1 MSWSWG
7 LKVSKTRWVK
17 HCLSSVFLSWVPW
30 WELREGSGTQA
41 HQSSLRLGREGFIG
55 DDQND
60 LLNVVGA
67 HIHTSLILRW
77 AWKEVLNK
85 MFQNIGGG
93 WLAKLSLLFVEVF
106 LDEGRELYDYYKHSS
121 PRSWR
126 PSRSCT
132 RTSRWRSWGL
142 MWMESCWSLRSP
154 VLSKLPSTKFW
165 EALKL
170 YFWPVKFVLI
180 IFVKL
185 SFTFSSTRIKSNNVS
200 EFEAPHQSNV
210 ATLAFVRFWRLR
222 VYWGQRA
229 WWWQSLYLV
238 KKQLLSASSTSGL
251 WPFMRATR
259 SMERV

>member
-1 MSWSWG
+1 
-7 LKVSKTRWVK
+7 
-17 HCLSSVFLSWVPW
+17 
-30 WELREGSGTQA
+30 
-41 HQSSLRLGREGFIG
+41 
-55 DDQND
+55 
-60 LLNVVGA
+60 
-67 HIHTSLILRW
+67 
-77 AWKEVLNK
+77 

-106 LDEGRELYDYYKHSS
+106 LEEGRELYDYYKHSS

-222 VYWGQRA
+222 VYEDSAPGDGKVYILLK
-229 WWWQSLYLV
+229 SNYLV
-238 KKQLLSASSTSGL
+238 RQVHLACDHSWEQPGH
-251 WPFMRATR
+251 WREYNCFYFGYI
-259 SMERV
+259 

>member
-1 MSWSWG
+1 
-7 LKVSKTRWVK
+7 
-17 HCLSSVFLSWVPW
+17 
-30 WELREGSGTQA
+30 
-41 HQSSLRLGREGFIG
+41 
-55 DDQND
+55 
-60 LLNVVGA
+60 
-67 HIHTSLILRW
+67 
-77 AWKEVLNK
+77 

-185 SFTFSSTRIKSNNVS
+185 SFTFSSTRIQSNNS
-200 EFEAPHQSNV
+200 KHLTSLMWQHWHLY
-210 ATLAFVRFWRLR
+210 TIVRLWRLW
-222 VYWGQRA
+222 VYWGQRV

-238 KKQLLSASSTSGL
+238 KKQLLSSSSTSGL
-251 WPFMRATR
+251 WPFMRATG
-259 SMERV
+259 SLERV